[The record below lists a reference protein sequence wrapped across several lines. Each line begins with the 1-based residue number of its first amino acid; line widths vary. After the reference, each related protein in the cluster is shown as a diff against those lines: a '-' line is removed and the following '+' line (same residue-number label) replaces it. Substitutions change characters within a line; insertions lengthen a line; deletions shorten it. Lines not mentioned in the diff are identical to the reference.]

1 MSLLALNDVSVAT
14 EAAGRQIDVLR
25 DVSLTVGRGELVGV
39 VGESGAGKSMVGRL
53 IAGMLPKGFAAS
65 AGSATFRDRDLLAM
79 APRERTG
86 LLGDAIAFVPQHP
99 MTSLNPVLSLG
110 AQFDEHLK
118 RLGQGGKA
126 ARRERAIAALD
137 SVHLP
142 RPADLLARFPHQL
155 SGGQCQRALIAMA
168 FAGKPDLII
177 ADEPTTALD
186 VITQARV
193 MELIDELQRDSETG
207 LLFITH
213 DLRLAAQ
220 HCQRIA
226 VMYAGEIV
234 ETGPAAALLG
244 DPRHPYTRS
253 LVAANPGLGGPV
265 RRLAALP
272 DHMPVLSS
280 FADLPGCR
288 FAARC
293 PVRDEACAAARS
305 PLTEVAPGRFVRG
318 AGACREMQDDAAEQ
332 AALPAAT
339 LDAAAGPILS
349 VSGLGKTFR
358 SGRDWLGRRRAPVV
372 AVDAVSLDIA
382 PGEFVGLVGESGS
395 GKSTVARLLLGL
407 ETPDSGGIVVDG
419 QDITGPFQRTAKQRI
434 GLIQMIFQDPQS
446 ALNPR
451 QRIGRLVTQSM
462 EVRRPPARWPERLER
477 ARELLGQTGLPQDTI
492 GRYPVQVSGG
502 QRQRVNIAR
511 ALCTAPKVLVA
522 DEIVSGLDVSVQAQI
537 LNLLLDMRAQMRI
550 SMLFISHDLSVV
562 RYLCSRVAIM
572 NRGRIVEQGPTV
584 DVFRAPQHDYTK
596 ALLAAV
602 P

>member
-1 MSLLALNDVSVAT
+1 MSLLALNDVNVTT

-25 DVSLTVGRGELVGV
+25 DVSLAIGRGELVGV

-53 IAGMLPKGFAAS
+53 IAGMLPRGFAAS
-65 AGSATFRDRDLLAM
+65 RGSVTFLDRDLFAM

-118 RLGQGGKA
+118 RLGQDGKA
-126 ARRERAIAALD
+126 ARRERAVAALD

-193 MELIDELQRDSETG
+193 MKLIDELQRDSETG

-244 DPRHPYTRS
+244 DPLHPYTRS
-253 LVAANPGLGGPV
+253 LVAANPGIGGPV
-265 RRLAALP
+265 RRLTALP
-272 DHMPVLSS
+272 DHMPGLSG

-288 FAARC
+288 FAPRC

-305 PLTEVAPGRFVRG
+305 SLVEVAPGRFVRS
-318 AGACREMQDDAAEQ
+318 AGACREAAS
-332 AALPAAT
+332 
-339 LDAAAGPILS
+339 AAAGQGGLPDAEIAAAAPILS

-372 AVDAVSLDIA
+372 AVDGVNLEIA

-407 ETPDSGGIVVDG
+407 ETPDDGRIVVDG

-434 GLIQMIFQDPQS
+434 ALIQMIFQDPQS

-462 EVRRPPARWPERLER
+462 EVRRPPASWPERLER
-477 ARELLGQTGLPQDTI
+477 ARDLLGQTGLPQDTI
-492 GRYPVQVSGG
+492 GRFPVQVSGG

-537 LNLLLDMRAQMRI
+537 LNLLLDMRAQRQI

-572 NRGRIVEQGPTV
+572 NRGRIVEQGPTE
-584 DVFRAPQHDYTK
+584 DVFRAPQHEYTK

>member
-53 IAGMLPKGFAAS
+53 IAGMLPRGFAAS
-65 AGSATFRDRDLLAM
+65 GGSATFRDRDLLAM
-79 APRERTG
+79 APRERTS

-293 PVRDEACAAARS
+293 PVRDKACAAARS
-305 PLTEVAPGRFVRG
+305 PLSEVAPGRFVRG
-318 AGACREMQDDAAEQ
+318 AGACREMQDGAAEQ

-349 VSGLGKTFR
+349 VSGLGKP
-358 SGRDWLGRRRAPVV
+358 SGRAATGSAAAARRSSR
-372 AVDAVSLDIA
+372 
-382 PGEFVGLVGESGS
+382 
-395 GKSTVARLLLGL
+395 STR
-407 ETPDSGGIVVDG
+407 
-419 QDITGPFQRTAKQRI
+419 
-434 GLIQMIFQDPQS
+434 
-446 ALNPR
+446 
-451 QRIGRLVTQSM
+451 
-462 EVRRPPARWPERLER
+462 
-477 ARELLGQTGLPQDTI
+477 
-492 GRYPVQVSGG
+492 
-502 QRQRVNIAR
+502 
-511 ALCTAPKVLVA
+511 
-522 DEIVSGLDVSVQAQI
+522 
-537 LNLLLDMRAQMRI
+537 
-550 SMLFISHDLSVV
+550 
-562 RYLCSRVAIM
+562 
-572 NRGRIVEQGPTV
+572 
-584 DVFRAPQHDYTK
+584 
-596 ALLAAV
+596 
-602 P
+602 